1 MLINKFMENFKL
13 VKRERHLI
21 GSLGDIK
28 PFKIE
33 LEGFSKQK
41 NKYGNYLFLNVV
53 QGTDVI
59 KTV

>member
-1 MLINKFMENFKL
+1 MENFKL